1 MDVVISNKDT
11 QIITFP
17 YDGNWGYMPPD
28 NQGFGVIHRDG
39 TETRYTV
46 PKEHWGTLRAFTL
59 EGLELPLT
67 VITLKKLE
75 QLPKKAA
82 VDSIIWVRDDHE
94 YVNMLPLWGVT
105 PGIAAK
111 TVKKHLTEYL
121 EKHTNIIAP
130 AEMMK
135 VMITTEDMG
144 RVTLWNRAD
153 PIEEAASISVEWNT
167 GFSILTNGQ
176 EHHYAIPAYLR
187 GIVHDF
193 IHEQAT
199 LAHMLLILEY
209 LDRADEDTLVTE
221 VTLGYLRKG
230 WDADCLAQW
239 LIDVEPPAV
248 TVGQLRHLIDS
259 YVGMLTVQ
267 VQEPEW

>member
-1 MDVVISNKDT
+1 
-11 QIITFP
+11 
-17 YDGNWGYMPPD
+17 
-28 NQGFGVIHRDG
+28 
-39 TETRYTV
+39 
-46 PKEHWGTLRAFTL
+46 
-59 EGLELPLT
+59 
-67 VITLKKLE
+67 
-75 QLPKKAA
+75 
-82 VDSIIWVRDDHE
+82 
-94 YVNMLPLWGVT
+94 
-105 PGIAAK
+105 
-111 TVKKHLTEYL
+111 
-121 EKHTNIIAP
+121 
-130 AEMMK
+130 
-135 VMITTEDMG
+135 MITTEDMG
-144 RVTLWNRAD
+144 RVTLWNGAD

-193 IHEQAT
+193 IHEQAA

-259 YVGMLTVQ
+259 YVGMLTVR
-267 VQEPEW
+267 VQAPEG